1 MASSSLWSFVKT
13 FAGSFFPLSY
23 SSRSVRYRA
32 MLDRVIS
39 RSLAAA
45 PSSFPAVAV
54 IRTAVSPWTVKNRM
68 APRFFPLCSRSGW
81 ILKARSKRPSVK
93 SAWVTVF
100 WESSMKSPSAF
111 TSIYT

>member
-13 FAGSFFPLSY
+13 FAGSFFPAFILLPG
-23 SSRSVRYRA
+23 VRYRA

-45 PSSFPAVAV
+45 PGSFPAVAV
-54 IRTAVSPWTVKNRM
+54 IWTAVSPWTVKNRM

-81 ILKARSKRPSVK
+81 ILKSQVK
-93 SAWVTVF
+93 AAVRKVCLGHGLLG
-100 WESSMKSPSAF
+100 KAQ
-111 TSIYT
+111 